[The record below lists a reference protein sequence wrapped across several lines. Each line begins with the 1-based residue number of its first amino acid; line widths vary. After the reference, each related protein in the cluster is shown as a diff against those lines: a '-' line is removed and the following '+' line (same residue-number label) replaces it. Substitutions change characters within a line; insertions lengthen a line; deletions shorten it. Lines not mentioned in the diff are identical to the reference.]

1 MCFLNFQNLS
11 LYFVHKKHLRE
22 WRKVQ
27 MLRNMSIQSI
37 VDQVRT
43 TFESHK
49 NEDHIE
55 VELRLGKHNGSL
67 FDTNVGKETWERVLR
82 GLRKYEGWEST
93 KTGVVDVFYNDA
105 NNIRITSDEDSGE
118 QTMVQKINVV
128 KEDFRREPLDVRFS
142 VSREIPTWGEYPM
155 DRKRTK
161 TRYSFLRKNLSI
173 DMTIS
178 SGDNVDMDSEEE
190 CSYQIELEIVKP
202 QNVGTRDEFFN
213 ILHKVNDLS
222 KLIPL

>member
-1 MCFLNFQNLS
+1 M
-11 LYFVHKKHLRE
+11 HDIK
-22 WRKVQ
+22 
-27 MLRNMSIQSI
+27 SITEKLLP
-37 VDQVRT
+37 V
-43 TFESHK
+43 FESHK
-49 NEDHIE
+49 DEENIE
-55 VELRLGKHNGSL
+55 VEIRLGKHNGSL
-67 FDTNVGKETWERVLR
+67 FDTNVGKETFERILD
-82 GLRKYEGWEST
+82 GLKRYNGWENI
-93 KTGVVDVFYNDA
+93 KTTTSENYYNDA
-105 NNIRITSDEDSGE
+105 NSIRITVNEDTGE
-118 QTMVQKINVV
+118 QTMIQKINVV
-128 KEDFRREPLDVRFS
+128 KEDFAGEPLDMRFS

-202 QNVGTRDEFFN
+202 QDVGTRDEFFN

-222 KLIPL
+222 KLIPM

>member
-1 MCFLNFQNLS
+1 M
-11 LYFVHKKHLRE
+11 HDIK
-22 WRKVQ
+22 
-27 MLRNMSIQSI
+27 SITEKLLP
-37 VDQVRT
+37 V
-43 TFESHK
+43 FESHK
-49 NEDHIE
+49 DEENIE
-55 VELRLGKHNGSL
+55 VEIRLGKHNGSL
-67 FDTNVGKETWERVLR
+67 FDTNVGKETFERVLD
-82 GLRKYEGWEST
+82 GLKKYNGWENI
-93 KTGVVDVFYNDA
+93 KTTTSENYYNDA
-105 NNIRITSDEDSGE
+105 NSIRITVNEDTGE
-118 QTMVQKINVV
+118 QTMIQKINVV
-128 KEDFRREPLDVRFS
+128 KEDFTGEPLDMRFS

-222 KLIPL
+222 KLIPV